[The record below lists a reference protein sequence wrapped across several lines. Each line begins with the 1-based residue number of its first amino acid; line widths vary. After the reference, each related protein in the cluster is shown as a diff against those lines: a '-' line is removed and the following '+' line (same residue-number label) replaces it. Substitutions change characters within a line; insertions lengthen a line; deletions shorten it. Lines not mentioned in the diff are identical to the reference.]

1 MLIVVSNREAW
12 KTNEPWTQ
20 TYLYSNADMI
30 CSLHCIHIFQLRK
43 WHNFEKKYV
52 QFKIKFT
59 SNQHTYKCQFE
70 WVQAICHWLVLTF
83 QSRTLPRN
91 SPHIMSQNHKKTM
104 QYEQRCA
111 ICNMQYMHRFMHSC
125 ESQEKVS
132 NVSWESWI
140 WDWSPFLFWKKW
152 IMVNK
157 YK

>member
-1 MLIVVSNREAW
+1 MLIVVSNKEAW
-12 KTNEPWTQ
+12 KTSEPWTQ

-52 QFKIKFT
+52 QFNIKFT

-91 SPHIMSQNHKKTM
+91 APHIMSQNHKKTM

-111 ICNMQYMHRFMHSC
+111 ICNICIDSCIPVSLKKRSLMCPEKAEFETDHHSC
-125 ESQEKVS
+125 SEK
-132 NVSWESWI
+132 NE
-140 WDWSPFLFWKKW
+140 
-152 IMVNK
+152 
-157 YK
+157 

>member
-1 MLIVVSNREAW
+1 MSHEHKLTCIQMPTWSVLFIVYIYFSYINDTIL
-12 KTNEPWTQ
+12 K
-20 TYLYSNADMI
+20 
-30 CSLHCIHIFQLRK
+30 
-43 WHNFEKKYV
+43 KKYV

-125 ESQEKVS
+125 QSQEKVS

-152 IMVNK
+152 VMVNK